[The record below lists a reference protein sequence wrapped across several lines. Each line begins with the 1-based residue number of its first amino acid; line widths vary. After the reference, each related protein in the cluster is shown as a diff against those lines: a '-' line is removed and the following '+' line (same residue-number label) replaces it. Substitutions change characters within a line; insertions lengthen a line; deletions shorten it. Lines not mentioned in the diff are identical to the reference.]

1 MSLEENSNS
10 LEQYGRRN
18 SLEMTGIPNDVQDQ
32 NLEEKVIEIL
42 DKINVNVSSQDIE
55 VCHCIGKSKN
65 FSKTTIVR
73 FVNSKYAEGVLI
85 NRKDLKNIDRTSI
98 DLEKSHS
105 IFTNENL
112 TPTNS
117 KIAFHYRELKRN
129 GRIDKT
135 YSRDDIVQIV
145 SKDIENGN
153 KILKLCT

>member
-1 MSLEENSNS
+1 MV
-10 LEQYGRRN
+10 GGRN
-18 SLEMTGIPNDVQDQ
+18 SLEITGIPDDVQDQ
-32 NLEEKVIEIL
+32 NLEEKVTEIL

-65 FSKTTIVR
+65 SETTIVR
-73 FVNSKYAEGVLI
+73 FVNSKYAEGVFI
-85 NRKDLKNIDRTSI
+85 NRKDLKNIDRTSV

-112 TPTNS
+112 TPTNN
-117 KIAFHYRELKRN
+117 KLAFHYRELKRK